1 MNKAKGVE
9 LKMKSKE
16 ANLFDIIYKNGTTYE
31 DYLAYVG
38 QISNINY
45 VGYNNRSYLHLSLQN
60 KYYEIFDDLLQ
71 RGIDV
76 NIQDDAGNTSA
87 VYAASGKQWECVY
100 KILDHHPDVDV
111 QNRKGETLLIKVLEY
126 AGKFYM
132 DDRYKL
138 LKRLVD
144 MGADPLIPN
153 ICGLTSMR
161 LAELQGDEKAVEI
174 FKRHI
179 FSSDTGITDV
189 DDEHCQ

>member
-1 MNKAKGVE
+1 M
-9 LKMKSKE
+9 
-16 ANLFDIIYKNGTTYE
+16 
-31 DYLAYVG
+31 
-38 QISNINY
+38 
-45 VGYNNRSYLHLSLQN
+45 
-60 KYYEIFDDLLQ
+60 
-71 RGIDV
+71 
-76 NIQDDAGNTSA
+76 NIQDDAGNTAA

-153 ICGLTSMR
+153 ICGLTPMR

-179 FSSDTGITDV
+179 FSSDTLWCRGKD
-189 DDEHCQ
+189 